1 MVGFAGGAPRRE
13 PIVPGMKIEL
23 LVCKNIRGNI
33 MKKRNKRTEIMA
45 HEDLSPLTEEILAR
59 MGQEGAVIRQR
70 LKTFYRSRSRE
81 NHGPL
86 AQPPDETVP
95 SPKIAS

>member
-1 MVGFAGGAPRRE
+1 
-13 PIVPGMKIEL
+13 
-23 LVCKNIRGNI
+23 

-70 LKTFYRSRSRE
+70 LKIFYRSRSPE
-81 NHGPL
+81 NHGL
-86 AQPPDETVP
+86 LVKQPEKAV
-95 SPKIAS
+95 

>member
-1 MVGFAGGAPRRE
+1 
-13 PIVPGMKIEL
+13 
-23 LVCKNIRGNI
+23 

-59 MGQEGAVIRQR
+59 MGQEGADIRQR

-81 NHGPL
+81 NNGL
-86 AQPPDETVP
+86 RAQPPDESGP